1 MAILRTSPKSHWQGH
16 EVSGCNAPNLSR
28 FSLGFFLPTWWPLD
42 SGCDRAPRDAITW
55 LGTSRTTHLLPPWW
69 ANFEFWNAWPGCL
82 GHGHAKVQRLSAA
95 SALNNSEPS
104 LFVFVFAGGG
114 GSHSFIHP
122 VKFWKM
128 LDSKM
133 WTCSNMFRT
142 HRCVF
147 LQWPVALPKN
157 KHVCGSI
164 YSWGG
169 YVRG

>member
-1 MAILRTSPKSHWQGH
+1 MKFWDAVLPIWWGSCQSPM
-16 EVSGCNAPNLSR
+16 SR
-28 FSLGFFLPTWWPLD
+28 FSLGSVLTWWPLD
-42 SGCDRAPRDAITW
+42 SGWWP
-55 LGTSRTTHLLPPWW
+55 GTSWRNNMAWYLTDNSPFAALMG
-69 ANFEFWNAWPGCL
+69 EFWIL
-82 GHGHAKVQRLSAA
+82 KRLTWMTVKHYS
-95 SALNNSEPS
+95 SY
-104 LFVFVFAGGG
+104 FVFAGGG